1 MDYHGVG
8 LLWNQPLSTEARLY
22 LSTKMKA
29 YAFRQSLTAAIE
41 PTLVLSKFCSHS
53 ELVVQ
58 SSQLSHSPVLGET
71 GTPARWSRIQRSA
84 PLKPVAILR
93 LHLLYTYQNLSAGAF
108 FEHFL
113 YWEAAYLIR
122 RLWDL

>member
-1 MDYHGVG
+1 MESV
-8 LLWNQPLSTEARLY
+8 LSTEARLY
-22 LSTKMKA
+22 LSTETKA
-29 YAFRQSLTAAIE
+29 YFAKVPQQPIE